1 MKNREYAQMDAV
13 QLSQL
18 IVSKELKH
26 SEIIDKA
33 FARISGLNPSL
44 NAVISQRYPNHSEQ
58 ELFERTPFAGVPM
71 LLKNMSQGLK
81 NEPLTS
87 GSYVLKNQRS
97 QNDSEYTLRMKK
109 SGFIPMGH
117 TNVPEFSLLAV
128 TEPLLYGPTRNPW
141 HLNFTP
147 GGSSGGS
154 AAAVASGMVPVAG
167 ANDGGGS
174 IRIPASYCGLVGLK
188 PTRGR
193 TPVGP
198 DTGRN
203 WQGASQEGVLTRSVR
218 DTAKVM
224 DHLSGPEAT
233 QAFQAPS
240 FNGIYE
246 DLVNKS
252 IDKKLK
258 IGYSIASPVGGRMDE
273 SIRSDVLKAAKW
285 LSDQG
290 HDVEE
295 VLQPVD
301 GQMIAKSYMTLYFG
315 ETAAKIRSIGNVLGR
330 PVKRNEVEPVTW
342 LLNLVGTAMSAEEF
356 VSQMAFW
363 DEAAI
368 AMHHFHQKF
377 DLYMTPVTAMAPAQ
391 IGELNISNKEE
402 RMIEWVTRLKAER
415 LLTKLNVIDDMIF
428 KSLERTP
435 FTQLANLTG
444 QPAVSLPLGMTRS
457 GLPTGVQFMS
467 ARGREDLLI
476 QLAGM
481 LEQTDLW
488 YDIYD
493 NQYMRLNV

>member
-1 MKNREYAQMDAV
+1 MRNREYARMDAI

-18 IVSKELKH
+18 VTNKELKH

-44 NAVISQRYPNHSEQ
+44 NAVISKRYPNTSEQ
-58 ELFERTPFAGVPM
+58 TLFKGTPFAGVPM

-81 NEPLTS
+81 GEPLTS
-87 GSYVLKNQRS
+87 GSYVLRNKRCLY
-97 QNDSEYTLRMKK
+97 DSEYTKRMKN
-109 SGFIPMGH
+109 SGFMPMGH
-117 TNVPEFSLLAV
+117 TNVPEFSLMAV

-141 HLNFTP
+141 DLDYTP

-203 WQGASQEGVLTRSVR
+203 WQGASQEGILTRSVR
-218 DTAKVM
+218 DTAAIM
-224 DHLSGPEAT
+224 DHLSGSEEI
-233 QAFQAPS
+233 QAFQAPL
-240 FNGIYE
+240 FNGSYL
-246 DLVNKS
+246 DLVNKP
-252 IDKKLK
+252 IEKKLK
-258 IGYSIASPVGGRMDE
+258 IGYSIVSPVGGRMDE
-273 SIRSDVLKAAKW
+273 SIRSDVLQTAKW

-295 VLQPVD
+295 VIQPVD
-301 GQMIAKSYMTLYFG
+301 GEMIARSYMTLYFG
-315 ETAAKIRSIGNVLGR
+315 ETAAKVRSIGKMLGR
-330 PVKRNEVEPVTW
+330 PVKRSEVEPVTW
-342 LLNLVGTAMSAEEF
+342 LLNLVGTVISAEEF

-368 AMHHFHQKF
+368 RMTDFHHQF
-377 DLYMTPVTAMAPAQ
+377 DIYLTPVTAMPPAQ
-391 IGELNISNKEE
+391 IGELSIGRSEE
-402 RMIEWVTRLKAER
+402 RMIEWVSRLKAQR
-415 LLTKLNVIDDMIF
+415 LLTKLDVIDDMIF

-444 QPAVSLPLGMTRS
+444 QPAVSLPIGMTQN

-476 QLAGM
+476 QIAGM

-488 YDIYD
+488 YDVYD